1 MKWFLLS
8 CAIFLEVIATL
19 ALKLSQ
25 GFTKLIPSIIVVIGY
40 GGAFFFLS
48 LALKYITVGIAYAL
62 WAGLGTV
69 FIALIGF
76 LFFKQTLDF
85 FALLGLAFIL
95 AGVLII
101 NLFSKS
107 LSS

>member
-1 MKWFLLS
+1 MKWVFLS
-8 CAIFLEVIATL
+8 CAIFLEVIATS

-25 GFTKLIPSIIVVIGY
+25 GFSKLIPSIIVVIGY

-48 LALKYITVGIAYAL
+48 LALKYIAVGIAYAL

-69 FIALIGF
+69 FIALMGL

-95 AGVLII
+95 VGVLII

>member
-1 MKWFLLS
+1 MKWVFLS
-8 CAIFLEVIATL
+8 CAIFLVVIATS

-25 GFTKLIPSIIVVIGY
+25 GFSKLIPSIIVVIGY

-48 LALKYITVGIAYAL
+48 LALKYIAVGIAYAL

-69 FIALIGF
+69 FIALMGL

-95 AGVLII
+95 VGVLII